1 MSKAEMRRGKISGVS
16 VLLEAERFI
25 KEKDED
31 EGTAWSESNE
41 DLVRAFVDFCEIIY
55 EKMEK

>member
-1 MSKAEMRRGKISGVS
+1 MRRGKIPGVS